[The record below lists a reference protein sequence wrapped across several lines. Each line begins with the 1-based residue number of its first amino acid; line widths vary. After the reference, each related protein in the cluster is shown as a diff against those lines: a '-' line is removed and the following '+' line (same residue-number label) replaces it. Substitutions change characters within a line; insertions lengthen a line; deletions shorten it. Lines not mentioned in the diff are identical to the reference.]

1 MLGPWEYGDLVSEH
15 DVTIIVLQV
24 YVCVG
29 GGEER
34 KRGGEHRNIQE
45 HTIDKT
51 EARGA

>member
-29 GGEER
+29 GGGWRER
-34 KRGGEHRNIQE
+34 EGENTGTYRSIP
-45 HTIDKT
+45 
-51 EARGA
+51 